1 VRGIRRR
8 NPAQSGGDG
17 LCQHRAS
24 TGEVAVNTIRSLAKT
39 IGWAVVIAVIILLA
53 LATAWAGYVVW

>member
-1 VRGIRRR
+1 
-8 NPAQSGGDG
+8 